1 MNNENPGYV
10 VVEGPIGVGKTS
22 LAVRLSEV
30 FGAKPLL
37 EHPEE
42 NPFLERF
49 YQARK
54 AYALPTQL
62 YFLFQRA
69 RQIEQIKQSD
79 MFSSGYVSDFL
90 LDKDKLFARANLD
103 DDELRLY
110 EQVYSQMSLNLPV
123 PDLVIYLQART
134 DVLFDRIR
142 KRKIAY
148 ERMIDREYLEALN
161 AAYNYFFFHYEETP
175 LLVVKTDDIDFVQTP
190 AHFDDLLKQLD
201 RPVEGKQYY
210 VPAP

>member
-1 MNNENPGYV
+1 MPDLSYV
-10 VVEGPIGVGKTS
+10 AVEGVIGVGKTTF
-22 LAVRLSEV
+22 ARMMAQRLDAE
-30 FGAKPLL
+30 LIL
-37 EHPEE
+37 EAAED
-42 NPFLERF
+42 NPFLSKFYKNRQRYAFQTQVFFLLSRYHQLGQLAARDLFAERV
-49 YQARK
+49 
-54 AYALPTQL
+54 
-62 YFLFQRA
+62 
-69 RQIEQIKQSD
+69 
-79 MFSSGYVSDFL
+79 VSDYLFDKDRLFASVNLSEPEL
-90 LDKDKLFARANLD
+90 LLYEKIVPLMKDKL
-103 DDELRLY
+103 
-110 EQVYSQMSLNLPV
+110 PK

-142 KRKIAY
+142 KRRIAY
-148 ERMIDREYLEALN
+148 ERLIEREYLEALN